1 MGMNLKRS
9 FYIMLIM
16 SLFTFLAGCT
26 FETSKQSLSFDNN
39 KNSSYYL
46 SQADNSS
53 GSVKVNWQLLAIRA
67 LIKENKLTQA
77 NTLLSNLPSDLNAEQ
92 KEEKLLSQGEIAVKK
107 RRPFDLNQLTIVDLN
122 NSQLYRYYMIKLGL
136 DINSK
141 DINAQAHD
149 YLQLEKYVSE
159 TEKRQLLNS
168 TWNFFSKLKADKIG
182 KVLVGEDDITLQGWI
197 DLAYAYQQNNDV
209 PAPQDD
215 DTPDTIATKSQNQ
228 KQLLK
233 QAINNWA
240 IQYPDHPAKE
250 IISILTGEQTLAV
263 DANGKKVALLLPLS
277 GSSRIFGETIR
288 QGYIDAIKFFPQE
301 PQQNVI
307 VVDTTSAPMDALIQQ
322 AQEQHVELIVGPLLK
337 NEVTKIKELAP
348 AIPVLALNKVEKTT
362 TSANKM
368 CFFALSP
375 EDEAKD
381 AADHIYS
388 QNKIKP
394 LVLVPQSDLGRRVA
408 QSFAAQ
414 WAQLS
419 ANSSQ
424 AYVQYFGNAKT
435 LSANMNHN
443 VGISLAGSP
452 ISNDEVS
459 SGEMISAGFDA
470 IYIYA
475 SYDELTLIKPM
486 LDMGANKNI
495 GNSSAVML
503 YSSSKSHVAN
513 ASDDFYY
520 DMNKTEYAEIP
531 MIQKGNVNTK
541 IPSNVQKDYS
551 LMRLYAMGIDAWRLT
566 NRFNQLNSYQLNF
579 LDGMTGKLS
588 TSDQCEVTRS
598 LSWQQY
604 IYSGANSDSKSE

>member
-1 MGMNLKRS
+1 MNLKRS

-348 AIPVLALNKVEKTT
+348 AIPVLALNKVDKTT

>member
-348 AIPVLALNKVEKTT
+348 AIPVLALNKVDKTT

>member
-209 PAPQDD
+209 SAPQDD

-348 AIPVLALNKVEKTT
+348 AIPVLALNKVDKTT

>member
-209 PAPQDD
+209 PVPQDD

-348 AIPVLALNKVEKTT
+348 AIPVLALNKVDKTT

-394 LVLVPQSDLGRRVA
+394 LVLVPQNDLGRRVA

-531 MIQKGNVNTK
+531 MIQKDNVNTK

>member
-1 MGMNLKRS
+1 MNLKRS

-209 PAPQDD
+209 PVPQDD

-348 AIPVLALNKVEKTT
+348 AIPVLALNKVDKTT

-394 LVLVPQSDLGRRVA
+394 LVLVPQNDLGRRVA

-531 MIQKGNVNTK
+531 MIQKDNVNTK

>member
-26 FETSKQSLSFDNN
+26 FETSKQSLSFDNK

-322 AQEQHVELIVGPLLK
+322 AQEQNVELIVGPLLK

-348 AIPVLALNKVEKTT
+348 AIPVLALNKVDKTT

-394 LVLVPQSDLGRRVA
+394 LVLVPQNDLGRRVA

-531 MIQKGNVNTK
+531 MIQKDNVNTK

-604 IYSGANSDSKSE
+604 IYSGTNSDSKSE

>member
-233 QAINNWA
+233 QAINNWT

-348 AIPVLALNKVEKTT
+348 AIPVLALNKVDKTT

-394 LVLVPQSDLGRRVA
+394 LVLVPQNDLGRRVA

-424 AYVQYFGNAKT
+424 AYVQYFGNAKI

-495 GNSSAVML
+495 GNSSAVMI

-531 MIQKGNVNTK
+531 MIQKDNVNTK

>member
-348 AIPVLALNKVEKTT
+348 AIPVLALNKVDKTT

-394 LVLVPQSDLGRRVA
+394 LVLVPQNDLGRRVA

-566 NRFNQLNSYQLNF
+566 NRFYQLNSYQLNF

>member
-1 MGMNLKRS
+1 MNLKRS

-348 AIPVLALNKVEKTT
+348 AIPVLALNKVDKTT

-394 LVLVPQSDLGRRVA
+394 LVLVPQNDLGRRVA

-495 GNSSAVML
+495 GNSSAVMI

-531 MIQKGNVNTK
+531 MIQKDNVNTK

>member
-233 QAINNWA
+233 QAINNWT

-348 AIPVLALNKVEKTT
+348 AIPVLALNKVDKTT

-394 LVLVPQSDLGRRVA
+394 LVLVPQNDLGRRVA

-495 GNSSAVML
+495 GNSSAVMI

-531 MIQKGNVNTK
+531 MIQKDNVNTK

>member
-141 DINAQAHD
+141 DLNAQAHD

-348 AIPVLALNKVEKTT
+348 AIPVLALNKVDKTT

-394 LVLVPQSDLGRRVA
+394 LVLVPQNDLGRRVA

-531 MIQKGNVNTK
+531 MIQKDNVNTK

>member
-348 AIPVLALNKVEKTT
+348 AIPVLALNKVDKTT

-394 LVLVPQSDLGRRVA
+394 LVLVPQNDLGRRVA

-531 MIQKGNVNTK
+531 MIQKDNVNTK

>member
-1 MGMNLKRS
+1 MNLKRS

-16 SLFTFLAGCT
+16 SLFAFLAGCT

-141 DINAQAHD
+141 DLNAQAHD

-348 AIPVLALNKVEKTT
+348 AIPVLALNKVDKTT

-394 LVLVPQSDLGRRVA
+394 LVLVPQNDLGRRVA

-531 MIQKGNVNTK
+531 MIQKDNVNTK

-604 IYSGANSDSKSE
+604 IYSGTNSDSKSE